1 VGTIFRISLSGTLT
15 TLHSF
20 CSDSGCTDG
29 QSAYA
34 GLIQAAGGS
43 LYGTTSTGGANNA
56 GTIYRITPGGTL
68 TTVYSFC
75 SQSRC
80 TDGSTPIGGVI
91 QATRGDFYGTT
102 YSGGATDFGTIFR
115 ITFGGTLTTL
125 YSFCALRGCVDGNL
139 PSGALLKDTDGKF
152 YGRTAGGGYIE
163 EYDFG
168 PCGTVF
174 TLSLGLGPFVETEP
188 ASGNVGA
195 VVKILG
201 TNLSGASSVTFN
213 GTPAMFG
220 VARPSEIIAAVP
232 AGATTG
238 TVQVVTPN
246 GTLSSN
252 VLFQVP

>member
-1 VGTIFRISLSGTLT
+1 
-15 TLHSF
+15 
-20 CSDSGCTDG
+20 
-29 QSAYA
+29 
-34 GLIQAAGGS
+34 
-43 LYGTTSTGGANNA
+43 
-56 GTIYRITPGGTL
+56 
-68 TTVYSFC
+68 
-75 SQSRC
+75 
-80 TDGSTPIGGVI
+80 
-91 QATRGDFYGTT
+91 
-102 YSGGATDFGTIFR
+102 
-115 ITFGGTLTTL
+115 
-125 YSFCALRGCVDGNL
+125 VDGNL